1 MNWLSKFFTG
11 KAAPPQAP
19 AYDEN
24 ALIIDIR
31 TPGEFASGH
40 VDGALNLPM
49 DKFGKN
55 YAKLVPDR
63 GRQVIVY
70 CQSGVRSVHASQFLK
85 LQRYVNVINGG
96 TAEAVASTLHRKIV

>member
-1 MNWLSKFFTG
+1 MHWLSKFFANET
-11 KAAPPQAP
+11 APQAP
-19 AYDEN
+19 VYDDN

-40 VDGALNLPM
+40 VEGALNLPM
-49 DKFGKN
+49 DKFGEN

-70 CQSGVRSVHASQFLK
+70 CQSGVRSLRASQFLK
-85 LQRYVNVINGG
+85 LQRYVKVINGG
-96 TAEAVASTLHRKIV
+96 TAEAVATTLRRKIV